1 MKCGNG
7 ESKNL
12 TIISIDV
19 YNTENVKIIGKQ
31 IS

>member
-12 TIISIDV
+12 TSLSIRV
-19 YNTENVKIIGKQ
+19 YNTEDVNIRGKQ